1 MINQKKYL
9 LKLIHLGQMQKN
21 PGFRVEVDDFE
32 VTANESVTYLG
43 CILDKLSGE
52 TMELRVLSKVNQK
65 I

>member
-1 MINQKKYL
+1 
-9 LKLIHLGQMQKN
+9 MQKN

-52 TMELRVLSKVNQK
+52 TMELRVMSKVNQK